1 MLYSSIGNSI
11 APGKDEGGESMAMSH
26 LTEDEKALIAA
37 IREIAQAQVAPRAAE
52 IDRTGEFPWDMKEL
66 LAQQDIYAMPFPTE
80 YGGLGAS
87 ELAIVMAIEELSRCC
102 ATTGLLLA
110 VQQLGSL
117 PIVLF
122 GNEEQKQKYLPRLAS
137 GEWLAAFGLT
147 EAGSGSDAA
156 AMRTVATRR
165 GDSYILNGSKRFTTN
180 GGLAQVNTVFALT
193 DPTQGTRGMSAF
205 IVEKDFPGFSVGRIE
220 DKMGIKGSQTAEL
233 IFNDCEVPLDNLLGN
248 EGEGFK
254 MALMTLD
261 RTRPGIGAQAVG
273 IAQGALELA
282 VSYAKQR
289 IQFNKPI
296 AENQGI
302 QFMLADMATKVEA
315 SRLLV
320 YNVAEMIDR
329 GEKNVSQYAAM
340 AKMFASDAAMEV
352 TNDAIQVLG
361 GYGYIKE
368 YPAERMMRDAKI
380 TQIYEGTNQIQR
392 LVIAR
397 SLLAFPV
404 SSSGS

>member
-1 MLYSSIGNSI
+1 
-11 APGKDEGGESMAMSH
+11 MAVAH
-26 LTEDEKALIAA
+26 VTEDEQALIEA
-37 IREIAQAQVAPRAAE
+37 IGELARERVAPRAAE
-52 IDRTGEFPWDMKEL
+52 IDHTGEFPWDMKEL
-66 LAQQDIYAMPFPTE
+66 LAQQDIYAMPFPIE
-80 YGGLGAS
+80 YGGIGAS
-87 ELAIVMAIEELSRCC
+87 ELAVVMAIEELSRYC

-117 PIVLF
+117 PILLA
-122 GNEEQKQKYLPRLAS
+122 GNEEQKQKYIPKLAS

-156 AMRTVATRR
+156 AMRTVAVRK
-165 GDSYILNGSKRFTTN
+165 GNKYILNGSKRFITN
-180 GGLAQVNTVFALT
+180 GGLAQVTSVFALNE
-193 DPTQGTRGMSAF
+193 PEKGIRGISAF

-233 IFNDCEVPLDNLLGN
+233 IFTDCEVPAENLLGR
-248 EGEGFK
+248 EGDGFK
-254 MALMTLD
+254 IALMTLD
-261 RTRPGIGAQAVG
+261 RTRPGIGAQALG
-273 IAQGALELA
+273 IAQGALDLA
-282 VSYAKQR
+282 VSYSKQR
-289 IQFNKPI
+289 IQFGKPI

-329 GEKNVSQYAAM
+329 GDKNFSMYSAM
-340 AKMFASDAAMEV
+340 AKMFACDKAMEV
-352 TNDAIQVLG
+352 TNDAIQILG
-361 GYGYIKE
+361 GYGYMKE

-397 SLLAFPV
+397 ELLKD
-404 SSSGS
+404 

>member
-1 MLYSSIGNSI
+1 
-11 APGKDEGGESMAMSH
+11 MAMSH
-26 LTEDEKALIAA
+26 LTEDEKALIAG

-52 IDRTGEFPWDMKEL
+52 IDHTGEFPWDMKEL

-87 ELAIVMAIEELSRCC
+87 KLAIVMAIEELSRCC

-117 PIVLF
+117 PIILF
-122 GNEEQKQKYLPRLAS
+122 GNEQQKQKYLPRLAS

-156 AMRTVATRR
+156 AMRTVAIRK
-165 GDSYILNGSKRFTTN
+165 GDTYILNGSKRFITN
-180 GGLAQVNTVFALT
+180 GGLAQVNTIFALT
-193 DPTQGTRGMSAF
+193 EPAQGTRGISAF

-233 IFNDCEVPLDNLLGN
+233 IFNDCEVPLDNLLGH

-254 MALMTLD
+254 MALATLD
-261 RTRPGIGAQAVG
+261 HTRPGIGAQAVG

-289 IQFNKPI
+289 IQFNKVI

-320 YNVAEMIDR
+320 YNVAEMIDQS
-329 GEKNVSQYAAM
+329 EKNVSKYAAM

-368 YPAERMMRDAKI
+368 YPAERMLRDAKI

-397 SLLAFPV
+397 SLLAEL
-404 SSSGS
+404 